1 MIDRF
6 LGRKEDAGGPPRAT
20 PFPPSVKCGA
30 GCAKT
35 EGFRC
40 EYVDSTGTR
49 CGWWCTNHT
58 VFMYGRAW
66 CRRHASSVKWLNAK
80 EGTFEAVVYAA
91 AMDDRSPNLV
101 AMIVDLLNVDVSECL
116 RRSFAMHPE
125 ALVVTDGHVR
135 PASIPAVHA
144 DTEVGG
150 DALDDRSRQ
159 EGRQEAW
166 ERGWGVFSPLGYLAR
181 VVLRATVTEPPVV
194 HVYVN
199 GIDVLSRTPDWIANR
214 GQDTDSAADQQAFG
228 KAVVEA
234 VTRNVGMEP
243 PAS

>member
-6 LGRKEDAGGPPRAT
+6 LGRKDDAAGPPRAT

-35 EGFRC
+35 DGFRC
-40 EYVDSTGTR
+40 EYVDSMGAR

-101 AMIVDLLNVDVSECL
+101 AMIVDLLNFDITESL
-116 RRSFAMHPE
+116 RRSFAMHPD

-135 PASIPAVHA
+135 PASIPA
-144 DTEVGG
+144 
-150 DALDDRSRQ
+150 LS
-159 EGRQEAW
+159 EGRLEAW

-181 VVLRATVTEPPVV
+181 VVLRATLTEPPVV

-214 GQDTDSAADQQAFG
+214 GHDTDPATDQQAFG

-243 PAS
+243 PGS